1 MQVKSYSYETY
12 PRLSHISGQICMYS
26 NRTFVCVCDR
36 NKTEVKMS
44 TKWRNVT
51 QWNIHTIK
59 SNADFKRMR

>member
-1 MQVKSYSYETY
+1 
-12 PRLSHISGQICMYS
+12 MYS